1 VDAVTAPPYI
11 EALRKAIAA
20 PDADGKVSIGLEDA
34 VDLLASAPSAPVI
47 DPDYASRPGYDRAF
61 LGGTPL
67 PLPSLIGAAARD
79 TVKFTGPNGKTDE
92 LRYHHFSV
100 LMSKSRRFARLTA
113 VNIDGGQS
121 VEFERENDA
130 WSFDPRI
137 DKKFQ
142 VGNALYA
149 GNPFDRGHL
158 VRRRDP
164 VWGGSEV
171 ATFANGDTFHFT
183 NCSPQHEMFNRNPQ
197 VWAGIE
203 NYILNNAD
211 SRDLRVTVF
220 TAPVL
225 RTTDPQF
232 SDIRVPL
239 QFWKVVAFRRANGA
253 LASSAYLLSQ
263 EKLVEDVV
271 GDEEFVFGAYKT
283 FQVAVSQVAT
293 SASLDL
299 GPLVEADVLAALDG
313 AEALRPILALADIRI

>member
-1 VDAVTAPPYI
+1 MTAPAYV
-11 EALRKAIAA
+11 EALRQAIDA
-20 PDADGKVSIGLEDA
+20 PNDDGTVTIAVEDA
-34 VDLLASAPSAPVI
+34 VELLASAPSSPVV

-67 PLPSLIGAAARD
+67 PLPTLKGAAAKD
-79 TVKFTGPNGKTDE
+79 TVMFTGPNGKTNE

-100 LMSKSRRFARLTA
+100 VMSKSRRFARLTA
-113 VNIDGGQS
+113 VNVDGGQS
-121 VEFERENDA
+121 VEFDRENDA

-149 GNPFDRGHL
+149 KNPFDRGHL
-158 VRRRDP
+158 VRRLDP
-164 VWGGSEV
+164 VWGGSQV

-183 NCSPQHEMFNRNPQ
+183 NCSPQHEGFNRNPQ

-211 SRDLRVTVF
+211 SNDLRVTVF

-225 RTTDPQF
+225 RSTDPTFQ
-232 SDIRVPL
+232 DIKVPL
-239 QFWKVVAFRRANGA
+239 QFWKVVAFRRKNNA

-263 EKLVEDVV
+263 ENLVEDVV
-271 GDEEFVFGAYKT
+271 ADEEFVFGAYKT
-283 FQVAVSQVAT
+283 FQVSLNQIAT
-293 SASLDL
+293 LASLDL
-299 GPLVEADVLAALDG
+299 GALVPVDVLGGLDES
-313 AEALRPILALADIRI
+313 EALRPILALDDIRV

>member
-1 VDAVTAPPYI
+1 MTVPAYV
-11 EALRKAIAA
+11 EALRRAIAA
-20 PDADGKVSIGLEDA
+20 PDDGTVSISLEDA
-34 VDLLASAPSAPVI
+34 IDLLASAPAAPVI

-61 LGGTPL
+61 LGGIPL
-67 PLPSLIGAAARD
+67 PLPSLTGAAARD

-100 LMSKSRRFARLTA
+100 VMSKSRRFARLTA

-121 VEFERENDA
+121 IE
-130 WSFDPRI
+130 FDPRI

-149 GNPFDRGHL
+149 KNPFDRGHL
-158 VRRRDP
+158 VRRLDP
-164 VWGGSEV
+164 VWGVSQV
-171 ATFANGDTFHFT
+171 ASFANGDTFHFT
-183 NCSPQHEMFNRNPQ
+183 NCSPQHEDFNRSPQ

-203 NYILNNAD
+203 NYILDNAD
-211 SRDLRVTVF
+211 SHDLRVTVF

-225 RTTDPQF
+225 RSTDPQF
-232 SDIRVPL
+232 QDIKVPL
-239 QFWKVVAFRRANGA
+239 QFWKVVAFRRTNGA

-283 FQVAVSQVAT
+283 FQVSVSQIAT
-293 SASLDL
+293 SSSLDL
-299 GPLVEADVLAALDG
+299 GALVQADVLAGLDD
-313 AEALRPILALADIRI
+313 AAALRPILTLDDIRI

>member
-1 VDAVTAPPYI
+1 MTAPAYV
-11 EALRKAIAA
+11 EALRQAIDA
-20 PDADGKVSIGLEDA
+20 PNDDGSVTISVEDA
-34 VDLLASAPSAPVI
+34 VELLASAPSSPVV

-67 PLPSLIGAAARD
+67 PLPSLKGSAAKD
-79 TVKFTGPNGKTDE
+79 TVTFTGPNGKTDE

-100 LMSKSRRFARLTA
+100 VMSKSRRFARLTA

-121 VEFERENDA
+121 IEFDRENDA

-137 DKKFQ
+137 DKKLQ

-149 GNPFDRGHL
+149 KNPFDRGHL
-158 VRRRDP
+158 VRRLDP
-164 VWGGSEV
+164 VWGGPQV
-171 ATFANGDTFHFT
+171 AAFANGDTFHFT
-183 NCSPQHEMFNRNPQ
+183 NCSPQHEDFNRNPQ

-211 SRDLRVTVF
+211 SNDLRVTVF

-225 RTTDPQF
+225 RSTDPTFQ
-232 SDIRVPL
+232 DVKVPL
-239 QFWKVVAFRRANGA
+239 QFWKVVAFRRKNNA

-271 GDEEFVFGAYKT
+271 ADEEFVFGAYKT
-283 FQVAVSQVAT
+283 FQVSLSQIAT
-293 SASLDL
+293 LASIDL
-299 GPLVEADVLAALDG
+299 GALVPADVLGGLDD
-313 AEALRPILALADIRI
+313 AEALRPILALEDIRV